1 MKTVSPA
8 RPGLTLLRCLN
19 ERLSH
24 LPWDRVGL
32 ANPVGALRHDF
43 RLRDIR
49 FQQFLHLGGILTLPA
64 QTHHLH
70 GNHSLGQLL
79 SMPWQTLRRLGC
91 RRVSIKTSSAN
102 DTAQVTLVS
111 ALAHDWYLLCKPLA
125 RSRASQ
131 HGTRKTAAARLHL
144 RVRRRQPAADCGID
158 RETDSIAARGADS
171 TTVRDAFRCRP
182 LQVVA
187 PPSWR
192 LEQSSHET
200 SESRPLHTSRKSA
213 YRSD

>member
-8 RPGLTLLRCLN
+8 RPCLTLLRCLN

-91 RRVSIKTSSAN
+91 RRVSIKASSAN

-131 HGTRKTAAARLHL
+131 HGTRKTAGARLHL
-144 RVRRRQPAADCGID
+144 RVRRRQPAGKS
-158 RETDSIAARGADS
+158 DSHCNLGRARPPTAIA
-171 TTVRDAFRCRP
+171 
-182 LQVVA
+182 
-187 PPSWR
+187 
-192 LEQSSHET
+192 
-200 SESRPLHTSRKSA
+200 ESIGGH
-213 YRSD
+213 RSQEL